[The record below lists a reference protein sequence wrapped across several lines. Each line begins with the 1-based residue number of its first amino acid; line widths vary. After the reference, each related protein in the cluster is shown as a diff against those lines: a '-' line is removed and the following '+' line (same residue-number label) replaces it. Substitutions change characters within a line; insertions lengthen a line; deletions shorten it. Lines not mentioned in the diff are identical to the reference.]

1 MKYLLFTTAFLLSG
15 TVSAQSRW
23 ICEDATGHRYQ
34 SSQNVPSDSCMSI
47 ESGVDPETVELP
59 KRANPQW
66 GVEDFCKA
74 EKRGTCEAS
83 NDGLQRGALNGE
95 WFQIF
100 ADSGVVAGAQG
111 AMPDRWSHGA
121 NWDISCS
128 RDKMTSVR
136 SCLINKGDL
145 YFFVKPGGKVSV
157 SVGVDHFPS
166 SQTSIKIGARRF
178 NTMQRDGN
186 FANGSQLI
194 GQMRNG
200 TPVVTRYMKWPYR
213 TWVDDEFTAYGVS
226 TAMHVARWIIAKG
239 EM

>member
-1 MKYLLFTTAFLLSG
+1 MKYLFFTTIFLLSNAAFG
-15 TVSAQSRW
+15 QETWV
-23 ICEDATGHRYQ
+23 CEDATGHRYQ
-34 SSQNVPSDSCMSI
+34 SSQKVQSDSCTKLEGGM
-47 ESGVDPETVELP
+47 DPKSVELP
-59 KRANPQW
+59 KRENPKW
-66 GVEDFCKA
+66 GVEDFCKGQ
-74 EKRGTCEAS
+74 KRGTCEVSA
-83 NDGLQRGALNGE
+83 DGLQRGALNGE

-100 ADSGVVAGAQG
+100 ADSGVVAGTQG

-145 YFFVKPGGKVSV
+145 YFFVRSGGKVSV

-166 SQTSIKIGARRF
+166 SQTSIKIGSRRF
-178 NTMQRDGN
+178 NTMQRDGY
-186 FANGSQLI
+186 FENGSQLI
-194 GQMRNG
+194 AQMRNG
-200 TPVVTRYMKWPYR
+200 TPIVTRYMKWPYR
-213 TWVDDEFTAYGVS
+213 TWVDEEFTAFGVN